1 MSPQEELD
9 RSGLVL
15 ERRVHR
21 ESYQHRTNHPRI
33 QRQALRS
40 NSRSSQVVGA
50 YLEDAQAY
58 RLFLKKLGWTTAEY
72 RANREIKN
80 FLCIKTWRE
89 GEGNERIRKIH
100 SLLHFTGCMNWRLPC
115 SVPADSQRSST
126 GTFARFLESQSHA
139 AYEIHLPVV

>member
-89 GEGNERIRKIH
+89 GEGNETH
-100 SLLHFTGCMNWRLPC
+100 SEDSFSFAFYRLHELAIALL
-115 SVPADSQRSST
+115 SSS
-126 GTFARFLESQSHA
+126 R
-139 AYEIHLPVV
+139 